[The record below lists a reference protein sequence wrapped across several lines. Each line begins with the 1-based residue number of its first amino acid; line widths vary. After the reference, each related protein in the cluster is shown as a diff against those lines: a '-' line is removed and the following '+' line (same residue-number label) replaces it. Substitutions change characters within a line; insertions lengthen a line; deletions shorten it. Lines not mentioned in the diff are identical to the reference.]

1 MRNKILMYLFIF
13 SVLFTLFIYVNDK
26 RILDSKQEKIE
37 RLEDLLADMEED
49 PDVDTSSEISEV
61 EDYFNLQNN
70 EDAITYFENKGID
83 TQDLILKIEDAIISK
98 NSAEEDNPLVPQ
110 AGMEGNMRINKI
122 KVLNHK
128 WIIADF
134 TDGTYW
140 GEVFLS
146 YEVAEDGEIKFYPE
160 KSFLYPLY

>member
-13 SVLFTLFIYVNDK
+13 SVLFTIFIYVNDK
-26 RILDSKQEKIE
+26 RILDSKQGEID
-37 RLEDLLADMEED
+37 RLQTRLTETESELENYSGNSANEE
-49 PDVDTSSEISEV
+49 
-61 EDYFNLQNN
+61 YFSLENN
-70 EDAITYFENKGID
+70 DDAITYFDNRGID
-83 TQDLILKIEDAIISK
+83 TEELIPRIEDAIISK
-98 NSAEEDNPLVPQ
+98 NEAGKDNPLVPH
-110 AGMEGNMRINKI
+110 AGMEGNMNINRI

-146 YEVAEDGEIKFYPE
+146 YNIGEDGEIEFIPE
-160 KSFLYPLY
+160 KSFLYPGY

>member
-1 MRNKILMYLFIF
+1 MSNKILMYLFIF
-13 SVLFTLFIYVNDK
+13 SLLFTIFIYVNDK
-26 RILDSKQEKIE
+26 RILDSKQNKIE
-37 RLEDLLADMEED
+37 ELEDRLLDTEADIEN
-49 PDVDTSSEISEV
+49 SAAFSEN
-61 EDYFNLQNN
+61 EDYFSLNNN
-70 EDAITYFENKGID
+70 EEAITYFEERNID
-83 TQDLILKIEDAIISK
+83 TKELISRIEDAIISK
-98 NSAEEDNPLVPQ
+98 NTAGEDNPLVPQ

-146 YEVAEDGEIKFYPE
+146 YEVKEGGEIQFFPE

>member
-13 SVLFTLFIYVNDK
+13 TLLFVIFIYVNDK
-26 RILDSKQEKIE
+26 RILDAKEEQITS
-37 RLEDLLADMEED
+37 LENKLQDAETKLE
-49 PDVDTSSEISEV
+49 TSDETISA
-61 EDYFNLQNN
+61 EDYFS
-70 EDAITYFENKGID
+70 FENNDEALSYFDSKGID
-83 TQDLILKIEDAIISK
+83 TENLVARIEDAIISK
-98 NSAEEDNPLVPQ
+98 NSANEDNPFVPY
-110 AGMEGNMRINKI
+110 AGMDGYIRINKI

-146 YEVAEDGEIKFYPE
+146 YEVGENDEIKFTTE
-160 KSFLYPLY
+160 KSFLYPVNN